1 MEGEWRRRPLRLP
14 MARNFFSR
22 FTRTRPQP
30 DSPDNQASSLDG
42 QSLKQA
48 FLAGYAW
55 LERHKEAIN
64 ALNVYPVP
72 DGDTGKNMTLTMAAA
87 VRALNDTAD
96 TSASAVAR
104 DFARGALMGAR
115 GNSGSIL
122 SQILGG
128 FSSAIAEK
136 SAITPLDF
144 ASGLRQGAKAAYL
157 CVEKPVEGTILT
169 VSREAAEAAMESAE
183 RGSGYV
189 QLLEDT
195 VRAGQASVARTPD
208 LLDKLRDAHVVD
220 AGGQGYVTVL
230 EGILRYLQGAPAE
243 AAPRIASE
251 TPTTARHGIVEIEEE
266 FGYEVVFLLRGENL
280 DVKSIRATI
289 NGMGGVSTVVA
300 GDSQMLKVHTHTPTP
315 GKILDYGVSLGS
327 LLDINVENLQEQSLQ
342 YAEESARERGLT
354 GLDLHSGATVAAT
367 DAATAANG
375 ARPAGAPPPAHEA
388 NEPVEAREVGVVA
401 VVAGDGWAE
410 IYGSYRL
417 GGIVPGGQTM
427 NPSVEDLL
435 QAVEACPSDQIILL
449 PNNGNVIMSARQVPQ
464 LTNKRVH
471 ITPTTSMPQGI
482 AALLAFNHQ
491 ADFETNS
498 AAMDRAIAAISTGE
512 ITTAVRD
519 AQMDGVTVRAG
530 EIIGLANGRLA
541 TAGREQAEVLR
552 ELLTRM
558 GAGEREIITLF
569 YGQDVSSEQAEAMA
583 ERVRGWFPGQEVE
596 TQRGGQPFYDYVVSA
611 E

>member
-1 MEGEWRRRPLRLP
+1 

-22 FTRTRPQP
+22 FTRTRPQ
-30 DSPDNQASSLDG
+30 QASTLDG
-42 QSLKQA
+42 QDLKKA

-87 VRALNDTAD
+87 VRELGDTKDA
-96 TSASAVAR
+96 SASAVAR
-104 DFARGALMGAR
+104 DLARGALMGAR

-128 FSSAIAEK
+128 FSAAIAEK
-136 SAITPLDF
+136 SSISPVDF
-144 ASGLRQGAKAAYL
+144 ANGLRQGAKAAYL

-169 VSREAAEAAMESAE
+169 VSREASDAAMESAE
-183 RGSGYV
+183 RGSNFV
-189 QLLEDT
+189 QLLDDT
-195 VRAGQASVARTPD
+195 VRAGRASVARTPD
-208 LLDKLRDAHVVD
+208 LLDKLKNAGVVD

-230 EGILRYLQGAPAE
+230 EGILRYLQGEPVE
-243 AAPRIASE
+243 QAPRIERE
-251 TPTTARHGIVEIEEE
+251 TPTAMRHGVVEIEEE

-280 DVKSIRATI
+280 DVKGIRATI
-289 NGMGGVSTVVA
+289 NSMGGVSTVVA

-327 LLDINVENLQEQSLQ
+327 LLDINVENLQEQSLE

-354 GLDLHSGATVAAT
+354 GLDLHAGVATNAAGVV
-367 DAATAANG
+367 NG
-375 ARPAGAPPPAHEA
+375 ARPASAAPTLADPPAGPA
-388 NEPVEAREVGVVA
+388 ASEPVEAREVGVVA
-401 VVAGDGWAE
+401 VVAGDGWAN

-435 QAVEACPSDQIILL
+435 KAVEACPSDQIILL
-449 PNNGNVIMSARQVPQ
+449 PNNGNIIMSARQVPQ
-464 LTNKRVH
+464 LTKKRVH
-471 ITPTTSMPQGI
+471 VTPTTSMPQGV

-491 ADFETNS
+491 ADFETNA
-498 AAMDRAIAAISTGE
+498 AAMDRAIADIATGE

-519 AQMDGVTVRAG
+519 AQIDGVAVRAG
-530 EIIGLANGRLA
+530 DIIGLANGKL
-541 TAGREQAEVLR
+541 TSSGHDQAQTLH
-552 ELLTRM
+552 ELLMRM
-558 GAGEREIITLF
+558 GAGQREIITL
-569 YGQDVSSEQAEAMA
+569 YSGQDVTAQAAEVMA
-583 ERVRGWFPGQEVE
+583 EQVRSWFPDQEVE

>member
-1 MEGEWRRRPLRLP
+1 

-22 FTRTRPQP
+22 FTRTRPQ
-30 DSPDNQASSLDG
+30 QASTLDG
-42 QSLKQA
+42 QDLKKA

-87 VRALNDTAD
+87 VRALGDTKDA
-96 TSASAVAR
+96 SASAVAR
-104 DFARGALMGAR
+104 DLARGALMGAR

-122 SQILGG
+122 SQILSG
-128 FSSAIAEK
+128 FSAAIAEK
-136 SAITPLDF
+136 GSISPVDF
-144 ASGLRQGAKAAYL
+144 ANGLRQGAKAAYL

-169 VSREAAEAAMESAE
+169 VSREASDAAMESAE
-183 RGSGYV
+183 RGSNFA
-189 QLLEDT
+189 QLLDDT
-195 VRAGQASVARTPD
+195 VRAGRASVARTPD
-208 LLDKLRDAHVVD
+208 LLDKLKNAGVVD

-230 EGILRYLQGAPAE
+230 EGILRYLQGEPVEHAPHIE
-243 AAPRIASE
+243 RE
-251 TPTTARHGIVEIEEE
+251 TPTAMRHGVVEIEEE

-280 DVKSIRATI
+280 DVKGIRATI
-289 NGMGGVSTVVA
+289 NSMGGVSTVVA

-327 LLDINVENLQEQSLQ
+327 LLDINVENLQEQSLE

-354 GLDLHSGATVAAT
+354 GLDLHSGAAAN
-367 DAATAANG
+367 APGVVNG
-375 ARPAGAPPPAHEA
+375 ARPDSAAPALAHPPAGPA
-388 NEPVEAREVGVVA
+388 ASEPVEAREVGVVA
-401 VVAGDGWAE
+401 VVAGDGWAN

-435 QAVEACPSDQIILL
+435 RAVEACPSDQIILL
-449 PNNGNVIMSARQVPQ
+449 PNNGNIIMSARQVPQ
-464 LTNKRVH
+464 LTKKRVH
-471 ITPTTSMPQGI
+471 VTPTTSMPQGV

-491 ADFETNS
+491 ADFETNA
-498 AAMDRAIAAISTGE
+498 AAMDRAIADISTGE

-519 AQMDGVTVRAG
+519 AQIDGVAVRAG
-530 EIIGLANGRLA
+530 DIIGLANGKL
-541 TAGREQAEVLR
+541 TSSGHDQSLTLY
-552 ELLTRM
+552 ELLTHM
-558 GAGEREIITLF
+558 GAGEREIITL
-569 YGQDVSSEQAEAMA
+569 YSGQDVTAQDAEAMA
-583 ERVRGWFPGQEVE
+583 ERVRSWFPDQEVE

>member
-1 MEGEWRRRPLRLP
+1 
-14 MARNFFSR
+14 
-22 FTRTRPQP
+22 
-30 DSPDNQASSLDG
+30 
-42 QSLKQA
+42 
-48 FLAGYAW
+48 
-55 LERHKEAIN
+55 
-64 ALNVYPVP
+64 
-72 DGDTGKNMTLTMAAA
+72 
-87 VRALNDTAD
+87 
-96 TSASAVAR
+96 
-104 DFARGALMGAR
+104 
-115 GNSGSIL
+115 
-122 SQILGG
+122 
-128 FSSAIAEK
+128 
-136 SAITPLDF
+136 
-144 ASGLRQGAKAAYL
+144 
-157 CVEKPVEGTILT
+157 
-169 VSREAAEAAMESAE
+169 
-183 RGSGYV
+183 
-189 QLLEDT
+189 
-195 VRAGQASVARTPD
+195 
-208 LLDKLRDAHVVD
+208 
-220 AGGQGYVTVL
+220 
-230 EGILRYLQGAPAE
+230 
-243 AAPRIASE
+243 
-251 TPTTARHGIVEIEEE
+251 
-266 FGYEVVFLLRGENL
+266 
-280 DVKSIRATI
+280 
-289 NGMGGVSTVVA
+289 
-300 GDSQMLKVHTHTPTP
+300 
-315 GKILDYGVSLGS
+315 
-327 LLDINVENLQEQSLQ
+327 
-342 YAEESARERGLT
+342 
-354 GLDLHSGATVAAT
+354 
-367 DAATAANG
+367 
-375 ARPAGAPPPAHEA
+375 
-388 NEPVEAREVGVVA
+388 VEAREVGVVA

>member
-1 MEGEWRRRPLRLP
+1 

-22 FTRTRPQP
+22 FTRTRPQR
-30 DSPDNQASSLDG
+30 ASALDG
-42 QSLKQA
+42 QDLKKA

-87 VRALNDTAD
+87 MRAISEVDD
-96 TSASAVAR
+96 PSASVVAR
-104 DFARGALMGAR
+104 AFARGALMGAR

-128 FSSAIAEK
+128 FSDSIADK
-136 SAITPLDF
+136 ATITPLDF
-144 ASGLRQGAKAAYL
+144 ANGLRQGAKSAYL

-183 RGSGYV
+183 RGAGFV

-195 VRAGQASVARTPD
+195 VREGNASVVRTPD
-208 LLDKLRDAHVVD
+208 LLAKLKDAGVVD

-230 EGILRYLQGAPAE
+230 EGILRYLQGAPVEQMTHAERETHAE
-243 AAPRIASE
+243 AHR
-251 TPTTARHGIVEIEEE
+251 GIVEIEEE

-280 DVKSIRATI
+280 DVSAIRSAI

-315 GKILDYGVSLGS
+315 GQILDYGVSLGS
-327 LLDINVENLQEQSLQ
+327 LLDINVENLQEQSLE
-342 YAEESARERGLT
+342 YAQESARERGLT
-354 GLDLHSGATVAAT
+354 NLDLHGGVSGAASV
-367 DAATAANG
+367 NG
-375 ARPAGAPPPAHEA
+375 ARPASASIGAAPAAPAAPPASAPA
-388 NEPVEAREVGVVA
+388 VEAREVGVVA
-401 VVAGDGWAE
+401 VVAGDGWAN

-427 NPSVEDLL
+427 NPSTEDLL
-435 QAVEACPSDQIILL
+435 RAVEACPSDRVIVL
-449 PNNGNVIMSARQVPQ
+449 PNNSNIIMSARQVAQ
-464 LTNKRVH
+464 LTQKQVPV
-471 ITPTTSMPQGI
+471 TPTTSMPQGI

-491 ADFETNS
+491 ADFATNA
-498 AAMDRAIAAISTGE
+498 AAMDKAIGDVATGE
-512 ITTAVRD
+512 LTQAVRD
-519 AQMDGVTVRAG
+519 AQIDGVAVSAG
-530 EIIGLANGRLA
+530 DYIGLANGKLA
-541 TAGREQAEVLR
+541 TSGRDQTEVLR
-552 ELLTRM
+552 DLLTRM
-558 GAGEREIITLF
+558 GAGERELITLF
-569 YGQDVSSEQAEAMA
+569 SGHDVSSADAEAMA
-583 ERVRGWFPGQEVE
+583 ERVRDWFPEQEVE
-596 TQRGGQPFYDYVVSA
+596 VQRGGQPFYAYVVSA

>member
-1 MEGEWRRRPLRLP
+1 

-22 FTRTRPQP
+22 FTRARPQ
-30 DSPDNQASSLDG
+30 QASTLDG
-42 QSLKQA
+42 QDLMKA

-87 VRALNDTAD
+87 AKALNDTKDA
-96 TSASAVAR
+96 SASAVAR

-136 SAITPLDF
+136 DAITPVDF
-144 ASGLRQGAKAAYL
+144 ANGLRAGAKAAYL

-183 RGSGYV
+183 RGSNFV
-189 QLLEDT
+189 QLLDDT
-195 VRAGQASVARTPD
+195 VRAGHASVARTPD
-208 LLDKLRDAHVVD
+208 LLDKLKSAGVVD

-230 EGILRYLQGAPAE
+230 EGILRYLQGEPVE
-243 AAPRIASE
+243 QAPRIERE
-251 TPTTARHGIVEIEEE
+251 TPTHARHGVVEIEEE

-280 DVKSIRATI
+280 DVNGIRATI

-327 LLDINVENLQEQSLQ
+327 LLDINVENLQEQSLE

-354 GLDLHSGATVAAT
+354 GLDLHAGGASAGVAGI
-367 DAATAANG
+367 ANG
-375 ARPAGAPPPAHEA
+375 ARPAGVAPAMAAPPTGPAAH
-388 NEPVEAREVGVVA
+388 EPVEAREVGVVA
-401 VVAGDGWAE
+401 VVAGDGWAN

-435 QAVEACPSDQIILL
+435 KAVEACPSDQIILL
-449 PNNGNVIMSARQVPQ
+449 PNNGNIIMSARQVPQ
-464 LTNKRVH
+464 LTQKRVH
-471 ITPTTSMPQGI
+471 VTPTTSMPQGV

-491 ADFETNS
+491 ADFETNA
-498 AAMDRAIAAISTGE
+498 AAMDRAIADIATGE

-519 AQMDGVTVRAG
+519 AQIDGVAVHVG
-530 EIIGLANGRLA
+530 DIIGLANGKLA
-541 TAGREQAEVLR
+541 LSGHDQAQTLH

-558 GAGEREIITLF
+558 GAGEREIITL
-569 YGQDVSSEQAEAMA
+569 YSGQDVSPQAAEAMA
-583 ERVRGWFPGQEVE
+583 EQVRSWFPDQEVE

>member
-1 MEGEWRRRPLRLP
+1 

-22 FTRTRPQP
+22 FTRTRPQRV
-30 DSPDNQASSLDG
+30 SALDG
-42 QSLKQA
+42 QELKKA

-55 LERHKEAIN
+55 LDRHKEAIN

-87 VRALNDTAD
+87 VKALGDSNDI
-96 TSASAVAR
+96 SAASIAR
-104 DFARGALMGAR
+104 EFARGALMGAR

-128 FSSAIAEK
+128 FRDAIGDNAT
-136 SAITPLDF
+136 ITPTDF
-144 ASGLRQGAKAAYL
+144 ANGLRQGAKAAYL

-183 RGSGYV
+183 RGSTFV

-195 VRAGQASVARTPD
+195 VRAGNASVERTPS
-208 LLDKLRDAHVVD
+208 LLAKLKDAGVVD

-230 EGILRYLQGAPAE
+230 EGMLRYLQGAPVEHMPRVEREAVAE
-243 AAPRIASE
+243 THR
-251 TPTTARHGIVEIEEE
+251 GIVEIEEE

-280 DVKSIRATI
+280 DVNAIRHTI

-354 GLDLHSGATVAAT
+354 TMDLHSHATTAPTSANGASALASM
-367 DAATAANG
+367 NG
-375 ARPAGAPPPAHEA
+375 ARPADSPVTPGAPTMPSQ
-388 NEPVEAREVGVVA
+388 PVEEREVGVVA
-401 VVAGDGWAE
+401 VVAGDGWAN
-410 IYGSYRL
+410 IYASYRL

-427 NPSVEDLL
+427 NPSTEDLL
-435 QAVEACPSDQIILL
+435 RAVEACPSDRVILL
-449 PNNGNVIMSARQVPQ
+449 PNNSNVIMSARQVAQ
-464 LTNKRVH
+464 LTRKQVH
-471 ITPTTSMPQGI
+471 VTPTTSMPQGI

-491 ADFETNS
+491 ADFSTNA
-498 AAMDRAIAAISTGE
+498 AAMDKAIADIATGE
-512 ITTAVRD
+512 ITRAVRD
-519 AQMDGVTVRAG
+519 AQMDGVAVSAG
-530 EIIGLANGRLA
+530 DIIGLANGKLA
-541 TAGREQAEVLR
+541 TSGHDQAQVLHD
-552 ELLTRM
+552 LLRRM

-569 YGQDVSSEQAEAMA
+569 SGQDVSSADADAMA
-583 ERVRGWFPGQEVE
+583 ERVRAWFPHQEIEV
-596 TQRGGQPFYDYVVSA
+596 QRGGQPFYEYVVSA

>member
-1 MEGEWRRRPLRLP
+1 

-22 FTRTRPQP
+22 FTRTRPQ
-30 DSPDNQASSLDG
+30 QASTLDG
-42 QSLKQA
+42 QDLKKA

-87 VRALNDTAD
+87 VRELGDTMDA
-96 TSASAVAR
+96 SARAVAR
-104 DFARGALMGAR
+104 DLARGALMGAR

-128 FSSAIAEK
+128 FSAAIAEK
-136 SAITPLDF
+136 DAISPVDF
-144 ASGLRQGAKAAYL
+144 ANGLRQGAKAAYL

-169 VSREAAEAAMESAE
+169 VSREASDAAMESAE
-183 RGSGYV
+183 RGSTFV
-189 QLLEDT
+189 QLLDDT
-195 VRAGQASVARTPD
+195 VRAGRASVARTPD
-208 LLDKLRDAHVVD
+208 LLDKLKNAGVVD

-230 EGILRYLQGAPAE
+230 EGILRYLQGEPVE
-243 AAPRIASE
+243 QAPRIERE
-251 TPTTARHGIVEIEEE
+251 TPTAMRHGVVEIEEE

-280 DVKSIRATI
+280 DVKGIRATI
-289 NGMGGVSTVVA
+289 NSMGGVSTVVA

-327 LLDINVENLQEQSLQ
+327 LLDINVENLQEQSLE

-354 GLDLHSGATVAAT
+354 GLDLHSGVAAN
-367 DAATAANG
+367 APGVVNG
-375 ARPAGAPPPAHEA
+375 ARPASAAPAMADPPAGPA
-388 NEPVEAREVGVVA
+388 ASEPVEAREVGVVA
-401 VVAGDGWAE
+401 VVAGDGWAN

-435 QAVEACPSDQIILL
+435 KAVEACPSDQIILL
-449 PNNGNVIMSARQVPQ
+449 PNNGNIIMSARQVPQ
-464 LTNKRVH
+464 LTKKRVH
-471 ITPTTSMPQGI
+471 VTPTTSMPQGV

-491 ADFETNS
+491 ADFETNA
-498 AAMDRAIAAISTGE
+498 AAMDRAIADISTGE

-519 AQMDGVTVRAG
+519 AQIDGVAVRAG
-530 EIIGLANGRLA
+530 DIIGLANGKL
-541 TAGREQAEVLR
+541 TSSGHDQSLTLH

-558 GAGEREIITLF
+558 GAGEREIITL
-569 YGQDVSSEQAEAMA
+569 YSGQDVTAQAAEAMA
-583 ERVRGWFPGQEVE
+583 ERVRSWFPDQEVE

>member
-1 MEGEWRRRPLRLP
+1 MV
-14 MARNFFSR
+14 
-22 FTRTRPQP
+22 
-30 DSPDNQASSLDG
+30 DG
-42 QSLKQA
+42 QELKKL

-87 VRALNDTAD
+87 VKAVNDNQD
-96 TSASAVAR
+96 PSAATVAR
-104 DFARGALMGAR
+104 DVARGALMGAR

-122 SQILGG
+122 SQILSG
-128 FSSAIAEK
+128 FASAIADK
-136 SAITPLDF
+136 TTITPMDF
-144 ASGLRQGAKAAYL
+144 ANGLRQGAKAAYL
-157 CVEKPVEGTILT
+157 CVEKPVEGTIRT

-183 RGSGYV
+183 RGSTFA

-195 VRAGQASVARTPD
+195 VRAGNASVERTPN
-208 LLDKLRDAHVVD
+208 LLAKLKDAGVVD

-230 EGILRYLQGAPAE
+230 EGMLRHLQGMSVERLPRVEREVVAE
-243 AAPRIASE
+243 
-251 TPTTARHGIVEIEEE
+251 THHGIVEIEEE

-280 DVKSIRATI
+280 DVNAIRHTI

-354 GLDLHSGATVAAT
+354 GMDLHSRAAT
-367 DAATAANG
+367 EPVGVNGATAATSVNG
-375 ARPAGAPPPAHEA
+375 AHPTSAAQMMPMTPGAPPEPDQPA
-388 NEPVEAREVGVVA
+388 EAREVGVVA
-401 VVAGDGWAE
+401 VVAGDGWAN

-427 NPSVEDLL
+427 NPSTEDLL
-435 QAVEACPSDQIILL
+435 RAVEACPSDKVILL
-449 PNNGNVIMSARQVPQ
+449 PNNGNIIMSARQVAQ
-464 LTNKRVH
+464 LTRKQVH
-471 ITPTTSMPQGI
+471 VTPTTSMPQGI

-491 ADFETNS
+491 ADFETNA
-498 AAMDRAIAAISTGE
+498 AAMDRAIADIATGE
-512 ITTAVRD
+512 ITRAVRD
-519 AQMDGVTVRAG
+519 AQMDGVVVRAG
-530 EIIGLANGRLA
+530 DIIGLANGKLAVSGADQAQVLHDLLARL
-541 TAGREQAEVLR
+541 
-552 ELLTRM
+552 

-569 YGQDVSSEQAEAMA
+569 SGQDVSSADAEAMA
-583 ERVRGWFPGQEVE
+583 ERVRAWFPGQEIEV
-596 TQRGGQPFYDYVVSA
+596 QRGGQPFYDYVVSA

>member
-1 MEGEWRRRPLRLP
+1 

-22 FTRTRPQP
+22 FTRARPQ
-30 DSPDNQASSLDG
+30 QASTLDG
-42 QSLKQA
+42 QDLMKA

-87 VRALNDTAD
+87 ARALNDTKDA
-96 TSASAVAR
+96 SASAVAR

-136 SAITPLDF
+136 SVITPVDF
-144 ASGLRQGAKAAYL
+144 ANGLRAGAKSAYL

-183 RGSGYV
+183 RGSNFV
-189 QLLEDT
+189 QLLDDT
-195 VRAGQASVARTPD
+195 VRAGHASVARTPD
-208 LLDKLRDAHVVD
+208 LLDKLKNAGVVD

-230 EGILRYLQGAPAE
+230 EGILRYLQGEPVE
-243 AAPRIASE
+243 QAPRIERE
-251 TPTTARHGIVEIEEE
+251 TPTQARHGVVEIEEE

-280 DVKSIRATI
+280 DVNGIRATI
-289 NGMGGVSTVVA
+289 NSMGGVSTVVA

-327 LLDINVENLQEQSLQ
+327 LLDINVENLQEQSLE

-354 GLDLHSGATVAAT
+354 GLDLHAG
-367 DAATAANG
+367 AATAGVAGAAGAAGIANG
-375 ARPAGAPPPAHEA
+375 ARPASAAPAMAAPPTEPAAH
-388 NEPVEAREVGVVA
+388 EPVEAREVGVVA
-401 VVAGDGWAE
+401 VVAGDGWAN

-435 QAVEACPSDQIILL
+435 KAVEACPSEQIILL
-449 PNNGNVIMSARQVPQ
+449 PNNGNIIMSARQVPQ
-464 LTNKRVH
+464 LTKKRVH
-471 ITPTTSMPQGI
+471 ITPTTSMPQGV

-491 ADFETNS
+491 ADFETNA
-498 AAMDRAIAAISTGE
+498 AAMDRAIADIATGE

-519 AQMDGVTVRAG
+519 AQIDGVAVRAG
-530 EIIGLANGRLA
+530 DVIGLANGRL
-541 TAGREQAEVLR
+541 TSSGHDQSQTLH

-558 GAGEREIITLF
+558 GAGEREIITLYF
-569 YGQDVSSEQAEAMA
+569 GQDVTPQAAEAMA
-583 ERVRGWFPGQEVE
+583 EQMRSWFPDQEVE

>member
-1 MEGEWRRRPLRLP
+1 

-22 FTRTRPQP
+22 FTRTRPQR
-30 DSPDNQASSLDG
+30 ASALDG
-42 QSLKQA
+42 QDLKKA

-87 VRALNDTAD
+87 TRAISEVDD
-96 TSASAVAR
+96 PSASVVAR
-104 DFARGALMGAR
+104 AFARGALMGAR

-128 FSSAIAEK
+128 FSDSIADK
-136 SAITPLDF
+136 ATITPLDF
-144 ASGLRQGAKAAYL
+144 ANGLRQGAKSAYL

-183 RGSGYV
+183 RGAGFV

-195 VRAGQASVARTPD
+195 VREGNASVVRTPD
-208 LLDKLRDAHVVD
+208 LLAKLKDAGVVD

-230 EGILRYLQGAPAE
+230 EGILRYLQGAPVEQMTHAE
-243 AAPRIASE
+243 RE
-251 TPTTARHGIVEIEEE
+251 THTEAHRGIVEIEEE

-280 DVKSIRATI
+280 DVSAIRSAI

-315 GKILDYGVSLGS
+315 GQILDYGVSLGS
-327 LLDINVENLQEQSLQ
+327 LLDINVENLQEQSLE
-342 YAEESARERGLT
+342 YAQESARERGLT
-354 GLDLHSGATVAAT
+354 NLDLHGGVAHGGVSGLSGAASV
-367 DAATAANG
+367 NG
-375 ARPAGAPPPAHEA
+375 ARPASASIGAAPAAPAAPPEPAPA
-388 NEPVEAREVGVVA
+388 VEAREVGVVA
-401 VVAGDGWAE
+401 VVAGDGWAN

-427 NPSVEDLL
+427 NPSTEDLL
-435 QAVEACPSDQIILL
+435 RAVEACPSDRVILL
-449 PNNGNVIMSARQVPQ
+449 PNNSNIIMSARQVAQ
-464 LTNKRVH
+464 LTQKQVH
-471 ITPTTSMPQGI
+471 VTPTTSMPQGI

-491 ADFETNS
+491 ADFATNA
-498 AAMDRAIAAISTGE
+498 AAMDKAIGDIATGE
-512 ITTAVRD
+512 LTQAVRD
-519 AQMDGVTVRAG
+519 AQIDGVAVSAG
-530 EIIGLANGRLA
+530 DYIGLANGKLA
-541 TAGREQAEVLR
+541 TSGRDQTEVLR
-552 ELLTRM
+552 DLLTRM
-558 GAGEREIITLF
+558 GAGERELITLF
-569 YGQDVSSEQAEAMA
+569 SGQDVSSADAEAMA
-583 ERVRGWFPGQEVE
+583 ERVRGWFPEQEVE
-596 TQRGGQPFYDYVVSA
+596 AQRGGQPFYAYVVSA

>member
-1 MEGEWRRRPLRLP
+1 M
-14 MARNFFSR
+14 
-22 FTRTRPQP
+22 
-30 DSPDNQASSLDG
+30 DG
-42 QSLKQA
+42 QELKKL

-87 VRALNDTAD
+87 VKAVNENHDA
-96 TSASAVAR
+96 SAAAVAR
-104 DFARGALMGAR
+104 DVARGALMGAR

-122 SQILGG
+122 SQILSG
-128 FSSAIAEK
+128 FSSAIADK
-136 SAITPLDF
+136 TSITPMDF
-144 ASGLRQGAKAAYL
+144 ANGLRQGAKAAYL

-183 RGSGYV
+183 RGSTFL

-195 VRAGQASVARTPD
+195 VRAGNASVERTPN
-208 LLDKLRDAHVVD
+208 LLAKLKDAGVVD

-230 EGILRYLQGAPAE
+230 EGMLRSLQGMSVEHLPRVEREAVAE
-243 AAPRIASE
+243 
-251 TPTTARHGIVEIEEE
+251 THHGIVEIEEE

-280 DVKSIRATI
+280 DVNAIRHTI

-315 GKILDYGVSLGS
+315 GKILDYGVGLGS

-354 GLDLHSGATVAAT
+354 GMDLHSRAAHASSADGAVTSVNGAHP
-367 DAATAANG
+367 DAAPMT
-375 ARPAGAPPPAHEA
+375 PIAPPEPAQ
-388 NEPVEAREVGVVA
+388 PVEAREVGVVA
-401 VVAGDGWAE
+401 VVAGDGWAN

-427 NPSVEDLL
+427 NPSTEDLL
-435 QAVEACPSDQIILL
+435 RAVEACPSDKIILL
-449 PNNGNVIMSARQVPQ
+449 PNNGNIIMSARQVAQ
-464 LTNKRVH
+464 LTRKQVH
-471 ITPTTSMPQGI
+471 VTPTTSMPQGI

-491 ADFETNS
+491 ADFETNA
-498 AAMDRAIAAISTGE
+498 AAMDRAIADIATGE
-512 ITTAVRD
+512 ITRAVRD
-519 AQMDGVTVRAG
+519 AQMDGVVVRAG
-530 EIIGLANGRLA
+530 EIIGLANGKLA
-541 TAGREQAEVLR
+541 VSGADQSQVLHD
-552 ELLTRM
+552 LLTRM

-569 YGQDVSSEQAEAMA
+569 SGQDVTSADAEAMA
-583 ERVRGWFPGQEVE
+583 ERVRAWFPEQEVE
-596 TQRGGQPFYDYVVSA
+596 VQRGGQPFYEYVVSA

>member
-1 MEGEWRRRPLRLP
+1 

-22 FTRTRPQP
+22 FTRTRPQR
-30 DSPDNQASSLDG
+30 ASALDG
-42 QSLKQA
+42 QDLKKA

-87 VRALNDTAD
+87 MRAISEVDD
-96 TSASAVAR
+96 PSASVVAR
-104 DFARGALMGAR
+104 AFARGALMGAR

-128 FSSAIAEK
+128 FSDSIADK
-136 SAITPLDF
+136 ATITPLDF
-144 ASGLRQGAKAAYL
+144 ANGLRQGAKSAYL

-183 RGSGYV
+183 RGAGFV

-195 VRAGQASVARTPD
+195 MRAGNASVARTPD
-208 LLDKLRDAHVVD
+208 LLAKLKDAGVVD

-230 EGILRYLQGAPAE
+230 EGFLRYLQGAPVEQMAHAE
-243 AAPRIASE
+243 RE
-251 TPTTARHGIVEIEEE
+251 TPTEAHRGIVEIEEE

-280 DVKSIRATI
+280 DVGAIRSAI

-315 GKILDYGVSLGS
+315 GQILDYGVSLGS
-327 LLDINVENLQEQSLQ
+327 LLDINVENLQEQSLE
-342 YAEESARERGLT
+342 YAQESARERGLT
-354 GLDLHSGATVAAT
+354 NLDLHGGAAHGGAASV
-367 DAATAANG
+367 NG
-375 ARPAGAPPPAHEA
+375 ARPASAAIGAAPAAPAAPPEPASA
-388 NEPVEAREVGVVA
+388 VEAREVGVVA
-401 VVAGDGWAE
+401 VVAGDGWAN

-427 NPSVEDLL
+427 NPSTEDLL
-435 QAVEACPSDQIILL
+435 RAVEACPSDRVILL
-449 PNNGNVIMSARQVPQ
+449 PNNSNIIMSARQVAQ
-464 LTNKRVH
+464 LTQKQVH
-471 ITPTTSMPQGI
+471 VTPTTSMPQGI

-491 ADFETNS
+491 ADFATNA
-498 AAMDRAIAAISTGE
+498 AAMDKAIGDIATGE
-512 ITTAVRD
+512 LTQAVRD
-519 AQMDGVTVRAG
+519 AQIDGVAVSAG
-530 EIIGLANGRLA
+530 DYIGLANGKLA
-541 TAGREQAEVLR
+541 TSGRDQTEVLR
-552 ELLTRM
+552 DLLTRM
-558 GAGEREIITLF
+558 GAGERELITLF
-569 YGQDVSSEQAEAMA
+569 SGQDVSSADAEAMA
-583 ERVRGWFPGQEVE
+583 ERVRGWFPEQEVE
-596 TQRGGQPFYDYVVSA
+596 AQRGGQPFYAYVVSA

>member
-1 MEGEWRRRPLRLP
+1 MEGEWRRSPPRIP

-22 FTRTRPQP
+22 FTRTRPQ
-30 DSPDNQASSLDG
+30 QASTLDG
-42 QSLKQA
+42 QDLKRA

-87 VRALNDTAD
+87 VKALGDANDA
-96 TSASAVAR
+96 SVSAVAR

-136 SAITPLDF
+136 DAITPVDF
-144 ASGLRQGAKAAYL
+144 ANGLRQGAKAAYL

-169 VSREAAEAAMESAE
+169 VSREASDAAMESAE
-183 RGSGYV
+183 RGSNFV
-189 QLLEDT
+189 QLLDDT
-195 VRAGQASVARTPD
+195 VRAGRASVARTPD
-208 LLDKLRDAHVVD
+208 LLDKLKNAGVVD

-230 EGILRYLQGAPAE
+230 EGILRYLQGEPVE
-243 AAPRIASE
+243 HMPRLERE
-251 TPTTARHGIVEIEEE
+251 TPTETRHGVVEIEEE

-280 DVKSIRATI
+280 DVNGIRATI
-289 NGMGGVSTVVA
+289 NSMGGVSTVVA

-327 LLDINVENLQEQSLQ
+327 LLDINVENLQEQSLE

-354 GLDLHSGATVAAT
+354 GLDLHTGAAAT
-367 DAATAANG
+367 NAAGALNG
-375 ARPAGAPPPAHEA
+375 ARPVNDAHAMVDPPAGPA
-388 NEPVEAREVGVVA
+388 VSEPVEAREVGVVA
-401 VVAGDGWAE
+401 VVAGDGWAN

-435 QAVEACPSDQIILL
+435 RAVEACPSDQIILL
-449 PNNGNVIMSARQVPQ
+449 PNNGNIILSARQVPQ
-464 LTNKRVH
+464 LTKKRVH
-471 ITPTTSMPQGI
+471 VTPTTSMPQGV

-491 ADFETNS
+491 ADFEMNA
-498 AAMDRAIAAISTGE
+498 AAMDRAIADIVTGE

-519 AQMDGVTVRAG
+519 AQIDGVAVRAG
-530 EIIGLANGRLA
+530 DIIGLANGKLA
-541 TAGREQAEVLR
+541 ISGYDQAQTLH

-558 GAGEREIITLF
+558 GAGEREIITL
-569 YGQDVSSEQAEAMA
+569 YSGQDVTTQAAETMA
-583 ERVRGWFPGQEVE
+583 EQVRGWFPGQEVE

>member
-1 MEGEWRRRPLRLP
+1 
-14 MARNFFSR
+14 MARSFFAR
-22 FTRTRPQP
+22 FTRTRPQKA
-30 DSPDNQASSLDG
+30 NALLDG
-42 QSLKQA
+42 QDLKKA
-48 FLAGYAW
+48 FLAGHAW

-87 VRALNDTAD
+87 VRALGDMD
-96 TSASAVAR
+96 DPSVSVVAR

-128 FSSAIAEK
+128 FSASVADKAT
-136 SAITPLDF
+136 ITPMDF
-144 ASGLRQGAKAAYL
+144 ANGLRQGAKAAYL

-183 RGSGYV
+183 RGASFIT
-189 QLLEDT
+189 LLEDT
-195 VRAGQASVARTPD
+195 VRAGHASVARTPD
-208 LLDKLRDAHVVD
+208 LLAKLKDAGVVD

-230 EGILRYLQGAPAE
+230 EGMLRSLQGASVEQVGRAE
-243 AAPRIASE
+243 RE
-251 TPTTARHGIVEIEEE
+251 TPTETHRGIVEIEEE

-280 DVKSIRATI
+280 DVNGIRRTI

-315 GKILDYGVSLGS
+315 GQILDYGVSLGS

-354 GLDLHSGATVAAT
+354 SMDLHNGGAS
-367 DAATAANG
+367 ANG
-375 ARPAGAPPPAHEA
+375 ARPASAASPQAPAAPPTPPQ
-388 NEPVEAREVGVVA
+388 PVEARDVGVVA
-401 VVAGDGWAE
+401 VVAGDGWAN

-427 NPSVEDLL
+427 NPSTEDLL
-435 QAVEACPSDQIILL
+435 RAVEACPSDRVILL
-449 PNNGNVIMSARQVPQ
+449 PNNGNVIMSARQVAQ
-464 LTNKRVH
+464 LTRKQVH
-471 ITPTTSMPQGI
+471 VTPTTSMPQGI

-491 ADFETNS
+491 ADFETNA
-498 AAMDRAIAAISTGE
+498 AAMDKAIGEIATGE
-512 ITTAVRD
+512 ITRAVRD
-519 AQMDGVTVRAG
+519 AQMDGVAVSAG
-530 EIIGLANGRLA
+530 DIIGLANGKLA
-541 TAGREQAEVLR
+541 TSGRDLSLVLHD
-552 ELLTRM
+552 LLTRM

-569 YGQDVSSEQAEAMA
+569 SGQDVSSADAEAMA
-583 ERVRGWFPGQEVE
+583 ERVRSWFPN
-596 TQRGGQPFYDYVVSA
+596 
-611 E
+611 

>member
-1 MEGEWRRRPLRLP
+1 

-22 FTRTRPQP
+22 FTRTRPQ
-30 DSPDNQASSLDG
+30 QASTLDG
-42 QSLKQA
+42 QDLKKA

-87 VRALNDTAD
+87 VRELGDTKDA
-96 TSASAVAR
+96 SASAVAR
-104 DFARGALMGAR
+104 DLARGALMGAR

-128 FSSAIAEK
+128 FSAAIAEK
-136 SAITPLDF
+136 SSISPVDF
-144 ASGLRQGAKAAYL
+144 ANGLRQGAKAAYL

-169 VSREAAEAAMESAE
+169 VSREASDAAMESAE
-183 RGSGYV
+183 RGSNFV
-189 QLLEDT
+189 QLLDDT
-195 VRAGQASVARTPD
+195 VRAGRASVARTPD
-208 LLDKLRDAHVVD
+208 LLDKLKNAGVVD

-230 EGILRYLQGAPAE
+230 EGILRYLQGEPVE
-243 AAPRIASE
+243 QAPRIERE
-251 TPTTARHGIVEIEEE
+251 TPTAMRHGVVEIEEE

-280 DVKSIRATI
+280 DVKGIRATI
-289 NGMGGVSTVVA
+289 NSMGGVSTVVA

-327 LLDINVENLQEQSLQ
+327 LLDINVENLQEQSLE

-354 GLDLHSGATVAAT
+354 GLDLHAGVATNAAGVV
-367 DAATAANG
+367 NG
-375 ARPAGAPPPAHEA
+375 ARPASAAPTLADPPAGPA
-388 NEPVEAREVGVVA
+388 ASEPVEAREVGVVA
-401 VVAGDGWAE
+401 VVAGDGWAN

-435 QAVEACPSDQIILL
+435 KAVEACPSDQIILL
-449 PNNGNVIMSARQVPQ
+449 PNNGNIIMSARQVPQ
-464 LTNKRVH
+464 LTKKRVH
-471 ITPTTSMPQGI
+471 VTPTTSMPQGV

-491 ADFETNS
+491 ADFETNA
-498 AAMDRAIAAISTGE
+498 AAMDRAIADIATGE

-519 AQMDGVTVRAG
+519 AQIDGVAVRAG
-530 EIIGLANGRLA
+530 DIIGLANGKL
-541 TAGREQAEVLR
+541 TSSGHDQAQTLH
-552 ELLTRM
+552 ELLMRM
-558 GAGEREIITLF
+558 GAGQREIITL
-569 YGQDVSSEQAEAMA
+569 YSGQDVTAQAAEAMA
-583 ERVRGWFPGQEVE
+583 EQVRSWFPDQEVE